1 MQRKV
6 WKQKQKKKKK
16 CLELT
21 QQLYFFFNST
31 CLKDEMSLQIIGIAD
46 WEDAIVLLTFPQGEI

>member
-1 MQRKV
+1 LEAKA
-6 WKQKQKKKKK
+6 KKK

-21 QQLYFFFNST
+21 QQLYFFFQLD
-31 CLKDEMSLQIIGIAD
+31 LKDEMSLQIIGIAD

>member
-1 MQRKV
+1 LEAKA
-6 WKQKQKKKKK
+6 KKK

-31 CLKDEMSLQIIGIAD
+31 CLKDEMSLQIIGITD